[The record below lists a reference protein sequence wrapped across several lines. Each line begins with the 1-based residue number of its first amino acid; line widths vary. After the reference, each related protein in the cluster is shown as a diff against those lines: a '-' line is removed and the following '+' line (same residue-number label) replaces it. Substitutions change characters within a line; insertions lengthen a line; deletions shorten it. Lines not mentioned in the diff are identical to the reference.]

1 MALPALAESASNPLS
16 LGQMS
21 FKIRTARMANAQE
34 FQDRLLSLGLARVS
48 EAAALASA
56 RLIGRGDEKAADQA
70 AVNAMR
76 DQLNLLD
83 IAGVVV
89 IGEGERDEAPM
100 LFIGEE
106 VGTGNGPA
114 VDIALDPLEGTT
126 LTAKDMPNALT
137 VIAMAPRGTML
148 HAPDV
153 YMEKLA
159 IGPGFAP
166 DTVTLAM
173 TPSQRVAALASAKG
187 CRAGDITVCI
197 LERPRHE
204 DLIDE
209 VRATGAAIRLITD
222 GDVAGVIH
230 CAEADITGID
240 MYMGSG
246 GAPEGVLAA
255 AALKCMGGQIYGQL
269 IFRNDDERARARKAG
284 IEDFNRIYT
293 RDDMVTAD
301 VIFAATGVTSG
312 SILAGIKRE
321 PGWVTTETLL
331 MRSKTGSVRHMT
343 YRSPV
348 K

>member
-1 MALPALAESASNPLS
+1 MADAT
-16 LGQMS
+16 Q
-21 FKIRTARMANAQE
+21 FHDRM
-34 FQDRLLSLGLARVS
+34 LSLGLARVS

-56 RLIGRGDEKAADQA
+56 GLIGRGDEKAADQA

-100 LFIGEE
+100 LYIGEK
-106 VGTGNGPA
+106 VGTGQGPA

-159 IGPGFAP
+159 IGPGFRP
-166 DTVTLAM
+166 GTVTMAMSPSERVSMLA
-173 TPSQRVAALASAKG
+173 AAKG
-187 CRAGDITVCI
+187 CSTEDITVCI

-204 DLIDE
+204 DLIAE
-209 VRATGAAIRLITD
+209 VRSTGAAIRLITD
-222 GDVAGVIH
+222 GDVAGVMH
-230 CAEADITGID
+230 CAEPDQTGID

-255 AALKCMGGQIYGQL
+255 AALKCMGGQFFGKL
-269 IFRNDDERARARKAG
+269 LFRNDDERERARKAG
-284 IEDFNRIYT
+284 ITNFDRVYT
-293 RDDMVTAD
+293 REDLVKGD
-301 VIFAATGVTSG
+301 VIFAATGVTQG
-312 SILAGIKRE
+312 SMLKGIRRE
-321 PGWVTTETLL
+321 PGWVTMETIL
-331 MRSKTGSVRHMT
+331 MRSKTGSVRRIE

-348 K
+348 R

>member
-1 MALPALAESASNPLS
+1 MADA
-16 LGQMS
+16 
-21 FKIRTARMANAQE
+21 KE

-106 VGTGNGPA
+106 VGTGQGPA

-137 VIAMAPRGTML
+137 VIAMAPRGTLL

-159 IGPGFAP
+159 IGPGYP
-166 DTVTLAM
+166 VDTVTMAM
-173 TPSQRVAALASAKG
+173 SPAERVRALAKAKG
-187 CRAGDITVCI
+187 CAAEDITVCI

-204 DLIDE
+204 KLIEE
-209 VRATGAAIRLITD
+209 VRSTGAAIRLITD

-230 CAEADITGID
+230 CAEAEITGID

-255 AALKCMGGQIYGQL
+255 AALKCMGGQMYGQL
-269 IFRNDDERARARKAG
+269 LFRNDDERSRARRAG
-284 IEDFNRIYT
+284 ITDLNRIYT
-293 RDDMVTAD
+293 RDDLVTAD
-301 VIFAATGVTSG
+301 VIFAATGVTQG
-312 SILAGIKRE
+312 SILQGIQTE
-321 PGWVTTETLL
+321 PGWVTTETIL
-331 MRSKTGSVRHMT
+331 MRSKTGSVRRMT

-348 K
+348 KTA

>member
-1 MALPALAESASNPLS
+1 MADAV
-16 LGQMS
+16 
-21 FKIRTARMANAQE
+21 E
-34 FQDRLLSLGLARVS
+34 FHDRLLSLGLARVS

-56 RLIGRGDEKAADQA
+56 KLIGRGDEKAADQA

-106 VGTGNGPA
+106 VGTGKGPA

-159 IGPGFAP
+159 IGPGFKTG
-166 DTVTLAM
+166 TVTMTM
-173 TPSQRVAALASAKG
+173 TPSERVSALAAAKG
-187 CRAGDITVCI
+187 CSTEDITVCV
-197 LERPRHE
+197 LDRPRHE
-204 DLIDE
+204 ELIAE
-209 VRATGAAIRLITD
+209 IRSTGAAIRLITD
-222 GDVAGVIH
+222 GDVAGVMH
-230 CAEADITGID
+230 CAEPDQTGID

-255 AALKCMGGQIYGQL
+255 AALKCMGGQFFGKL
-269 IFRNDDERARARKAG
+269 IFRNDDERARAKKAG
-284 IEDFNRIYT
+284 IVNFDRVYT
-293 RDDMVTAD
+293 RDDLVRGD

-312 SILAGIKRE
+312 SLLQGIRRE
-321 PGWVTTETLL
+321 PGWVTMETIL
-331 MRSKTGSVRHMT
+331 MRSKTGSVRRIQ
-343 YRSPV
+343 YRTPI

>member
-1 MALPALAESASNPLS
+1 
-16 LGQMS
+16 
-21 FKIRTARMANAQE
+21 MANAAE

-100 LFIGEE
+100 LYIGEE
-106 VGTGNGPA
+106 VGTGHGPA

-137 VIAMAPRGTML
+137 VIAMAPRGTLL

-159 IGPGFAP
+159 IGPGYKP
-166 DTVTLAM
+166 GTVTM
-173 TPSQRVAALASAKG
+173 SMSPSERVSAIAAAKG
-187 CRAGDITVCI
+187 VSTENITVCV

-204 DLIDE
+204 EMIAE
-209 VRATGAAIRLITD
+209 IRSTGASIRLITD
-222 GDVAGVIH
+222 GDVAGVMH
-230 CAEADITGID
+230 CAEPQVTGID

-255 AALKCMGGQIYGQL
+255 AALKCMGGQFFGKL
-269 IFRNDDERARARKAG
+269 LFRNEDEKARARKAG
-284 IEDFNRIYT
+284 ITNFDRVYT
-293 RDDMVTAD
+293 RDDLVRGD
-301 VIFAATGVTSG
+301 VIFAATGVTDG
-312 SILAGIKRE
+312 SLLAGIKRE
-321 PGWVTTETLL
+321 PGYLTAETIL
-331 MRSKTGSVRHMT
+331 MRSKTGSVRRMV
-343 YRSPV
+343 YRNPV